1 MDKKRA
7 DKRKKDKG
15 KKDVTVKKRS
25 DFVAFLKKR
34 APIYLGIVALFVVFV
49 VPSLTA
55 KSLDDTFPDFTEEE
69 QGVVDVLMG
78 YDGGDGT
85 GLTVLEAIEKK
96 IGEEYPDGNIYDD
109 KKTIVGLTVERT
121 VGDDLP
127 DDEVY
132 RVVLDFEAKNGQME
146 YSWNVDMVSGNIVA
160 NNPDA
165 RHALELVQ
173 FYD

>member
-1 MDKKRA
+1 MGKK
-7 DKRKKDKG
+7 KVGK
-15 KKDVTVKKRS
+15 KKDVTAKKKS
-25 DFVAFLKKR
+25 DFGAFLKKR

-55 KSLDDTFPDFTEEE
+55 KSLDDTFPDLTEEE

-85 GLTVLEAIEKK
+85 GLTVLEAIEGK
-96 IGEEYPDGNIYDD
+96 ISEAYPDGNIYDD
-109 KKTIVGLTVERT
+109 KKTTVGLVVDRT
-121 VGDDLP
+121 IGNDLP

-146 YSWNVDMVSGNIVA
+146 YSWNVNMASGEIVA
-160 NNPDA
+160 NNPEA
-165 RHALELVQ
+165 RHAIELVE

>member
-1 MDKKRA
+1 MGRKRTDK
-7 DKRKKDKG
+7 
-15 KKDVTVKKRS
+15 KKDVAVKKRS
-25 DFVAFLKKR
+25 NFAAFLKKR
-34 APIYLGIVALFVVFV
+34 APIYLGIVALFLVFV

-55 KSLDDTFPDFTEEE
+55 KSLDDTFADLTEEE

-85 GLTVLEAIEKK
+85 GLTVLEAIEEK
-96 IGEEYPDGNIYDD
+96 ISEAYPDGNIYDD
-109 KKTIVGLTVERT
+109 KKTTVGLVIDRT

-132 RVVLDFEAKNGQME
+132 RVVLDFEAKHGQMK
-146 YSWNVDMVSGNIVA
+146 YSWNVNMVSGEIVA
-160 NNPDA
+160 NDPEA
-165 RHALELVQ
+165 RHVIELVE